1 MNKSALRNFA
11 VNARRELIKRISGR
25 ANLLGVYENK
35 PVQQIQAETDNGF
48 VVNGMT
54 FNYKKQMRDDFIKR
68 VKEVGYQDTIEEI
81 AYTWFNRIV
90 ALRFME
96 INGYLKNGKNGEVIY
111 IIGSTIAGKSEPDAV
126 TYANKL
132 SYMDKEIVYKFQD
145 ENKTNELY
153 RYILTSQCNELNK
166 VMPLM
171 FEKIDN
177 YVELLLPD
185 HLLDND
191 SVIVHLVNDIDARDF
206 NITIKDE
213 NGENASQVEII
224 GWLYQ
229 FYISEK
235 KDEVFASKDKIDKG
249 TLPAV
254 TQLFTPD
261 WIVRYMVENSLGKM
275 WVDGHKS
282 SNLKQLMKYYVE
294 EAEQTEEVK
303 KKLDEIN
310 KEYARKN
317 VKEITFI
324 DPCCG
329 SGHILVYA
337 FEIFFKMYQESGYI
351 ASEIPALILKN
362 NLFGIDVDK
371 RAAQLTSFAL
381 TMKALSYDKDF
392 LKKQVYPNVIDIKES
407 NLIDMQELKDFIS
420 LANLNIQDEE
430 LVLDLIEKFK
440 DAELYGSLIKD
451 FKYTPEQYDIVLK
464 EVQNVDDNQFQ
475 ISNILA
481 VQNIKPILTNLL
493 RQAIYL
499 SSKYD
504 VMATN
509 PPYMP
514 TSNNDKLKEFAKS
527 FYPDSKTDLFAMFM
541 EVPLLKQNGFL
552 AMINMHSWMFIS
564 SYEKLREKLI
574 NKKDIISMLH
584 LGTRAFEDI
593 GGEVVQ
599 TTAFVLRTKTGLK
612 GNFYRLIS
620 FNSQTGKEKAFLE
633 NKHKF
638 LTDVDNFL
646 KIPGSPIAYWAN
658 ENIIKSFEKG
668 ILLKN
673 IAQPRQGLATGDN
686 NKFIRL
692 FYEIDFNKTKFNAND
707 CEEARNSKKKW
718 FPYNKGGSFRKW
730 YGNNDYVVNWEND
743 GNEIKHFKDSVG
755 NLRSRPQNTNYYF
768 KKSITWSLISTNS
781 IAFRMKPLGHIF
793 DVAGMSLF
801 VEDNL
806 FNYVLGLNNSKI
818 IDTIINILAPTINYQ
833 VGNIANIPVIIDE
846 IKADVI
852 KEIVNSSINLSKL
865 DWDEYETSWDFKK
878 NPLLAVRENLRQ
890 IEINHQ
896 DALKKTMLTI
906 KEILAKY
913 KIQYVDDFSGK
924 TFGEYLENEKEDIL
938 LYIKDQNKIYLKIE
952 DPELLENITKEITKN
967 LEKIYY
973 FVKDLGSM
981 SINSNFINTKELK
994 IIIGY
999 SLQEFYSQYKNEVN
1013 ARFEQ
1018 LKKNEEELNRIF
1030 IDIYGLQDELT
1041 PDVADKDITV
1051 ARIYDKKEDIP
1062 ENMKGNIYVRTKQD
1076 VVKDLLSYIVGC
1088 AFGRYSPYKDGLIFA
1103 GGDFYWE
1110 NYFNMLNNPNVSTI
1124 KNIKTVTNSF
1134 LPTDDN
1140 CIVNTDNDYVEF
1152 SLVDRVIEFISVI
1165 YGQATLEENLRFI
1178 ANALDEKSNDTPRN
1192 VIRKYLANDFF
1203 KDHCKKYQN
1212 RPIYWQFDSGKN
1224 GGFRA
1229 LMYLHRYDQ
1238 NTIPTA
1244 RLSYLHDIQ
1253 WKYEHEKDRLEQ
1265 FIEKSN
1271 LTAEKAK
1278 AKKELDLINK
1288 QILECKAYDEIL
1300 NHASNMNIQIDLDD
1314 GVKVNYQKFQKLD
1327 GDKEKNI
1334 FSTYLKF

>member
-11 VNARRELIKRISGR
+11 VWARRELIKRISDR

-35 PVQQIQAETDNGF
+35 PERQIQAETDNGF

-68 VKEVGYQDTIEEI
+68 VKQVGYQDAIEEI

-96 INGYLKNGKNGEVIY
+96 VNGYLKNGRNGEVIY
-111 IIGSTIAGKSEPDAV
+111 MIGSTTAGKSEPDAI
-126 TYANKL
+126 TYADKL
-132 SYMDKEIVYKFQD
+132 SFVDKEIVYKYQD
-145 ENKTNELY
+145 ENKINELY

-191 SVIVHLVNDIDARDF
+191 AIISHLVNDIRAKDF
-206 NITIKDE
+206 NITIKDDD
-213 NGENASQVEII
+213 GENASQVEII

-235 KDEVFASKDKIDKG
+235 KDEVFASKEEVKKG
-249 TLPAV
+249 TLPAI

-282 SNLKQLMKYYVE
+282 SNLKQFMKYYVK
-294 EAEQTEEVK
+294 EAEQTEDVK

-337 FEIFFKMYQESGYI
+337 FEIFFKMYQESGYVT
-351 ASEIPALILKN
+351 SEIPTLILQN
-362 NLFGIDVDK
+362 NLFGIDIDK
-371 RAAQLTSFAL
+371 RAAQLTTFAL

-392 LKKQVYPNVIDIKES
+392 LSKKVYPKVIDIKES
-407 NLIDMQELKDFIS
+407 NEIDKTELKDFIKI
-420 LANLNIQDEE
+420 AKLNNKDEE
-430 LVLDLIEKFK
+430 ILFDLIEKFK

-451 FKYTPEQYDIVLK
+451 FNYSTEQYDILLK
-464 EVQNVDDNQFQ
+464 VVENVDDVQF
-475 ISNILA
+475 NIVDALA
-481 VQNIKPILTNLL
+481 VKNVKPILLNLI
-493 RQAIYL
+493 RQAIIL

-504 VMATN
+504 IMATN
-509 PPYMP
+509 PPYLSP
-514 TSNNDKLKEFAKS
+514 SSNDKLKKFANT
-527 FYPDSKTDLFAMFM
+527 FYPDSKTDMFAMFM
-541 EVPLLKQNGFL
+541 EIPLMKENGFL
-552 AMINMHSWMFIS
+552 AMINMHSWMFLS
-564 SYEKLREKLI
+564 SYSELRKKLLLT
-574 NKKDIISMLH
+574 NFVSMCH
-584 LGTRAFEDI
+584 LGARAFEDI

-599 TTAFVLRTKTGLK
+599 TTTFVIRKTNLFNYQTKW
-612 GNFYRLIS
+612 FRLLEQ
-620 FNSQTGKEKAFLE
+620 NSQQEKENKFLE
-633 NKHKF
+633 KNKNGQVYISTIQSF
-638 LTDVDNFL
+638 IN
-646 KIPGSPIAYWAN
+646 IPGNTFAYWLSN
-658 ENIIKSFEKG
+658 KVISLFNNKVFDEYVLF
-668 ILLKN
+668 
-673 IAQPRQGLATGDN
+673 RQGMATSDN
-686 NKFIRL
+686 NRFLRFWQEVDIRKL
-692 FYEIDFNKTKFNAND
+692 CFNATD
-707 CEEARNSKKKW
+707 LKSAQNSKAKW
-718 FPYNKGGSFRKW
+718 FPYNKGGTFRKW
-730 YGNNDYVVNWEND
+730 YGNAEYIVNWEND
-743 GNEIKHFKDSVG
+743 GAEMKEFTSHLPQGMNVRLK
-755 NLRSRPQNTNYYF
+755 SREYYF
-768 KKSITWSLISTNS
+768 KETFSWSKIAGTNIS
-781 IAFRMKPLGHIF
+781 FRYYPYGFAF
-793 DVAGMSLF
+793 DVAGCCVFDVGKRLYY
-801 VEDNL
+801 L
-806 FNYVLGLNNSKI
+806 LGLSNSVITRIVMSAISPTLNFELDHLKKLPIIESSERI
-818 IDTIINILAPTINYQ
+818 ID
-833 VGNIANIPVIIDE
+833 VIVKD
-846 IKADVI
+846 
-852 KEIVNSSINLSKL
+852 NINLSKN
-865 DWDEYETSWDFKK
+865 DWDEYETSWDFKE
-878 NPLLAVRENLRQ
+878 NPLQIVIKNNLLKAISNLKSKYGDIN
-890 IEINHQ
+890 IEFNKEKPTQGEGVCITINR
-896 DALKKTMLTI
+896 D
-906 KEILAKY
+906 
-913 KIQYVDDFSGK
+913 
-924 TFGEYLENEKEDIL
+924 
-938 LYIKDQNKIYLKIE
+938 KIYIHCFDMGITEKIA
-952 DPELLENITKEITKN
+952 DYIANILETKEID
-967 LEKIYY
+967 IQ
-973 FVKDLGSM
+973 
-981 SINSNFINTKELK
+981 SINLYPVEGKQYP
-994 IIIGY
+994 IGY
-999 SLQEFYSQYKNEVN
+999 SLKEIAFKNLNIGNLYEFYKNEVN
-1013 ARFEQ
+1013 ARFDQ
-1018 LKKNEEELNRIF
+1018 LKRNEEELNRIF
-1030 IDIYGLQDELT
+1030 IEIYGLQDELT

-1062 ENMKGNIYVRTKQD
+1062 EEMKNNIYVRTKQD
-1076 VVKDLLSYIVGC
+1076 VVKDLISYIVGC
-1088 AFGRYSPYKDGLIFA
+1088 VFGRYSPYKEGLIFA
-1103 GGDFYWE
+1103 GGDFNWD
-1110 NYFNMLNNPNVSTI
+1110 NYFNLLQNPDVSII
-1124 KNIKTVTNSF
+1124 KNIKTVKNSF
-1134 LPTDDN
+1134 LPNDEN

-1152 SLVDRVIEFISVI
+1152 SLVDRVVEFISVI
-1165 YGQATLEENLRFI
+1165 FGQSSLEENLRFI

-1192 VIRKYLANDFF
+1192 VIREYLANDFF

-1229 LMYLHRYDQ
+1229 LMYLHRYDL

-1271 LTAEKAK
+1271 ITAEKAK

-1327 GDKEKNI
+1327 GDKDKNI

>member
-11 VNARRELIKRISGR
+11 VNARRDLIKIISDR

-35 PVQQIQAETDNGF
+35 PESQIQAETDKGF
-48 VVNGMT
+48 VINGIT
-54 FNYKKQMRDDFIKR
+54 YNYPKQMRDDFIKR
-68 VKEVGYQDTIEEI
+68 VKQVGYQDAIEEI

-111 IIGSTIAGKSEPDAV
+111 VIGSTTAGKSEPDAV
-126 TYANKL
+126 TYADKL
-132 SYMDKEIVYKFQD
+132 SFVDKEIVYKYQD

-171 FEKIDN
+171 FEKIYN

-185 HLLDND
+185 HLIDDND
-191 SVIVHLVNDIDARDF
+191 SVIAHLVNDIDARDF
-206 NITIKDE
+206 NITVKDE

-235 KDEVFASKDKIDKG
+235 KDEVFASKDKINKG

-275 WVDGHKS
+275 WVDGHKA
-282 SNLKQLMKYYVE
+282 SNLKKCMKYYVDD
-294 EAEQTEEVK
+294 AEQTEEVK

-337 FEIFFKMYQESGYI
+337 FEIFYKMYQESGYLP
-351 ASEIPALILKN
+351 SEIPALILKN

-420 LANLNIQDEE
+420 LANLNTQDEE
-430 LVLDLIEKFK
+430 IVLDLIEKFK

-451 FKYTPEQYDIVLK
+451 FKYTPEQYDVVLK

-481 VQNIKPILTNLL
+481 AQNIKPILTNLL

-499 SSKYD
+499 NSKYD
-504 VMATN
+504 VMDTN

-527 FYPDSKTDLFAMFM
+527 FYPDSKTDMFAMFM
-541 EVPLLKQNGFL
+541 EVPLVKQNGFL
-552 AMINMHSWMFIS
+552 AMINMHSWMFIL
-564 SYEKLREKLI
+564 SYETLRSKLLKEE
-574 NKKDIISMLH
+574 NFISMCH
-584 LGTRAFEDI
+584 LGARAFEDI

-599 TTAFVLRTKTGLK
+599 TTAFVMRRNNKLNDYKSIFYKLKDVYGERSKENLFINNKNDKNYYIVKVSDFVKIEGIKFAYWVSKHLVDSFANKKIANYGNARQGMATGNNDLFIK
-612 GNFYRLIS
+612 FWFEVNEDEIGLNMKSYRLFDQS
-620 FNSQTGKEKAFLE
+620 
-633 NKHKF
+633 NKKYA
-638 LTDVDNFL
+638 
-646 KIPGSPIAYWAN
+646 PY
-658 ENIIKSFEKG
+658 IKSNG
-668 ILLKN
+668 Y
-673 IAQPRQGLATGDN
+673 R
-686 NKFIRL
+686 R
-692 FYEIDFNKTKFNAND
+692 
-707 CEEARNSKKKW
+707 
-718 FPYNKGGSFRKW
+718 W
-730 YGNNDYVVNWEND
+730 YGNNYDIIRFDRQTYKKLEKSGNCLPSRQFYFLDCVNW
-743 GNEIKHFKDSVG
+743 
-755 NLRSRPQNTNYYF
+755 
-768 KKSITWSLISTNS
+768 NS
-781 IAFRMKPLGHIF
+781 IGTNKLGGRFADFGGIF
-793 DVAGMSLF
+793 SNSAHAYFEENNFTLKYICGFLNTIVL
-801 VEDNL
+801 E
-806 FNYVLGLNNSKI
+806 NYIKI
-818 IDTIINILAPTINYQ
+818 LSPTINYNS
-833 VGNIANIPVIIDE
+833 GIISRVPL
-846 IKADVI
+846 IVKN
-852 KEIVNSSINLSKL
+852 KEKVENIVNENIKFAKL
-865 DWDEYETSWDFKK
+865 DWDQYETSWDFKK
-878 NPLLAVRENLRQ
+878 NPLLPTDFG
-890 IEINHQ
+890 IN
-896 DALKKTMLTI
+896 ANWNI
-906 KEILAKY
+906 AS
-913 KIQYVDDFSGK
+913 QYVS
-924 TFGEYLENEKEDIL
+924 
-938 LYIKDQNKIYLKIE
+938 
-952 DPELLENITKEITKN
+952 
-967 LEKIYY
+967 
-973 FVKDLGSM
+973 
-981 SINSNFINTKELK
+981 
-994 IIIGY
+994 
-999 SLQEFYSQYKNEVN
+999 YKNIVN
-1013 ARFEQ
+1013 QRFDT
-1018 LKKNEEELNRIF
+1018 LKQNEEELNRIF

-1041 PDVADKDITV
+1041 PDVEDKDITV

-1062 ENMKGNIYVRTKQD
+1062 ESMKGNIYVRTKQD
-1076 VVKDLLSYIVGC
+1076 VVKDLISYIVGC
-1088 AFGRYSPYKDGLIFA
+1088 AFGRYSPYKEGLIFA
-1103 GGDFYWE
+1103 GGDFNWG
-1110 NYFNMLNNPNVSTI
+1110 NYFSMLNNPDVSTI
-1124 KNIKTVTNSF
+1124 KNIKTVTNAF

-1152 SLVDRVIEFISVI
+1152 NLIDRVIEFVRLIF
-1165 YGQATLEENLRFI
+1165 GQATLEENLRFI
-1178 ANALDEKSNDTPRN
+1178 ANALDEKSNDTPGN
-1192 VIRKYLANDFF
+1192 VIREYLANDFF